1 MNKIE
6 EIRLR
11 SRVCERVKEWAEE
24 FLVSEDEIW
33 DALRD
38 FAEYR
43 IALRISEFANSGKV
57 SVYDMCK
64 AMRSLAVEKERN
76 HKIDKNYENDLH
88 DCSRCAESPRLGS
101 RD

>member
-11 SRVCERVKEWAEE
+11 SRVCEQVTEWAEG
-24 FLVSEDEIW
+24 FRVSEDEIW

-43 IALRISEFANSGKV
+43 IALRISEFANSGKA
-57 SVYDMCK
+57 SVDDMCK
-64 AMRSLAVEKERN
+64 AMRPLAVEKEGN
-76 HKIDKNYENDLH
+76 HEFHGL
-88 DCSRCAESPRLGS
+88 
-101 RD
+101 

>member
-1 MNKIE
+1 MDKIE

-11 SRVCERVKEWAEE
+11 SRVCEQVTKWAKE

-43 IALRISEFANSGKV
+43 VALHVSEFANAGKV
-57 SVYDMCK
+57 SMDDMCK
-64 AMRSLAVEKERN
+64 AMRSLAVEKQRI
-76 HKIDKNYENDLH
+76 K
-88 DCSRCAESPRLGS
+88 
-101 RD
+101 

>member
-11 SRVCERVKEWAEE
+11 SRVCEQVTEWAEC
-24 FLVSEDEIW
+24 FRVSEDEIW

-43 IALRISEFANSGKV
+43 IALRISEYANSGKV
-57 SVYDMCK
+57 SVDDMCK
-64 AMRSLAVEKERN
+64 AMRSLAVEKEGN
-76 HKIDKNYENDLH
+76 NGLNGL
-88 DCSRCAESPRLGS
+88 
-101 RD
+101 

>member
-11 SRVCERVKEWAEE
+11 SRVCEQVTKWAEE

-43 IALRISEFANSGKV
+43 IALRISDFANLGKV
-57 SVYDMCK
+57 SVDDMCK
-64 AMRSLAVEKERN
+64 AM
-76 HKIDKNYENDLH
+76 
-88 DCSRCAESPRLGS
+88 
-101 RD
+101 